1 MAWKPLMNAQR
12 TMRSKVQ
19 AYLAE
24 RRLAGF
30 DLSIDAQQLARFARF
45 TDDTGYRGALTV
57 AIASRWALA
66 SEHGRRLAAARRVE
80 VLRGFAR
87 YCLSFEPGT
96 EIPPRLLFGPSHR
109 RLTPHIYTVAE
120 IRTLLHAASTLTP
133 VGGLCAAACATLFG
147 LIAATG
153 LRISEAAGLKR
164 ADVDLPR
171 KCLHVREGKYHK
183 SRFVPLHSTTAQAL
197 QRYARRR
204 DLDPLT
210 HDRDDFFA
218 FDYGRA
224 ASAQNI
230 HHAFKVLRRQ
240 LGWSARGAHRL
251 VRIHDL
257 RHTFITRR
265 L

>member
-1 MAWKPLMNAQR
+1 
-12 TMRSKVQ
+12 
-19 AYLAE
+19 
-24 RRLAGF
+24 
-30 DLSIDAQQLARFARF
+30 
-45 TDDTGYRGALTV
+45 
-57 AIASRWALA
+57 
-66 SEHGRRLAAARRVE
+66 
-80 VLRGFAR
+80 
-87 YCLSFEPGT
+87 
-96 EIPPRLLFGPSHR
+96 
-109 RLTPHIYTVAE
+109 
-120 IRTLLHAASTLTP
+120 
-133 VGGLCAAACATLFG
+133 
-147 LIAATG
+147 
-153 LRISEAAGLKR
+153 LRISEAARLKR

-265 L
+265 LERWYQDGDDIERNILALSTYVGHAHVTDTYWHVTATPELMAIAANRLPPLPSGVAP